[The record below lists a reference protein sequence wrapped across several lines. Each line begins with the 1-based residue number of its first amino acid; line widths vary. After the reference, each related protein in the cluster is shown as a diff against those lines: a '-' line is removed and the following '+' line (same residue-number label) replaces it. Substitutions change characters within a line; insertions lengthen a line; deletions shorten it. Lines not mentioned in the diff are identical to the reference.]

1 MARGRSGWWGS
12 PTVASVAEVHGRVAD
27 RDGVR
32 VGRRRGAVVVAA
44 CALVALAAGCGG
56 GGDAVTKESF
66 IDGFVTKSGL
76 SRTQAACATDRLFE
90 DLTSDELRRVQTA
103 DDWDAL
109 SEKERRAITSASATC
124 VTDSVPASDTGT
136 TSTTTGADDS
146 SSTTATDAT
155 P

>member
-1 MARGRSGWWGS
+1 M
-12 PTVASVAEVHGRVAD
+12 VAW
-27 RDGVR
+27 
-32 VGRRRGAVVVAA
+32 RRGAVVVAA

-146 SSTTATDAT
+146 SSTTATNAT